1 MSRLKKKLLLS
12 LLLVAILPSLIIGGY
27 SLYAIN
33 KNLSETSILSLGSKT
48 TLTGERLTTF
58 LENTS
63 TDISYLRDSSAI
75 LLYLSS
81 LDSEDAQ
88 RKALLRKNVEINLR
102 EFISKKKIY
111 QQARFIGLDGME
123 EVLIDFDGVKAN
135 IESPD
140 KLTNKKDT
148 RYFSEAIPLQRDETF
163 ISRLELNKKNNE
175 IEYPIRPSLHFS
187 SPVFDNNA
195 VLRGVVVLSVS
206 VDKLVDII
214 TKQETANDTMMLIDK
229 EGYYYYHP
237 DESKTWGSAH
247 DLATGQNLFTEK
259 PMIKDILSQP
269 DKQSYAEADGDIFAY
284 QPIYIGKDRHFIG
297 NLITLASKK
306 EMFSPLISFTLIFA
320 GVAFIGLLLTF
331 ALASILSS
339 SISSPLLK
347 LKEEVKRFSS
357 GDLDSPIDVE
367 TNDEVGEVSHEI
379 EKLRRSMKIL
389 MSRYK

>member
-27 SLYAIN
+27 SFYSIN
-33 KNLSETSILSLGSKT
+33 KHLRDNSILSLDSKT
-48 TLTGERLTTF
+48 TLTSQRLTSF

-63 TDISYLRDSSAI
+63 TDISYLRDLSAI
-75 LLYLSS
+75 LLYFSPF
-81 LDSEDAQ
+81 DSEEVQ
-88 RKALLRKNVEINLR
+88 RKELLRKNVEMNLV
-102 EFISKKKIY
+102 EFIGKKKIY
-111 QQARFIGLDGME
+111 QYARLIGLDGME
-123 EVLIDFDGVKAN
+123 EVRITFDGINAN
-135 IESPD
+135 TESLD
-140 KLTNKKDT
+140 ELINAKET
-148 RYFSEAIPLQRDETF
+148 RYFSEAIKLQRGETF

-175 IEYPIRPSLHFS
+175 IEYPIRPSLHFA

-206 VDKLVDII
+206 VEKLVAII
-214 TKQETANDTMMLIDK
+214 TKQESDNDTMMLIDK

-237 DESKTWGSAH
+237 DESKTWGSPH
-247 DLATGQNLFTEK
+247 DLGTEQNLFTEK
-259 PMIKDILSQP
+259 PLIKDILSQP
-269 DKQSYAEADGDIFAY
+269 DKQNYAKAEGDILSY

-306 EMFSPLISFTLIFA
+306 EIFSPLISFTWIFA
-320 GVAFIGLLLTF
+320 TVAFFASLLTF

-357 GDLDSPIDVE
+357 GDFDSPIDVK
-367 TNDEVGEVSHEI
+367 TNDEVGDVSHEV

-389 MSRYK
+389 MSRYR